1 MLLPISLKHLIVEK
15 LIYSNKWCSFRKTVQ
30 KMAKVK
36 DIRNAFYSRRE
47 ADTLVLVASAIND
60 VSQSE
65 LLIVENK
72 IKSRPK

>member
-1 MLLPISLKHLIVEK
+1 M
-15 LIYSNKWCSFRKTVQ
+15 
-30 KMAKVK
+30 MAKVK

>member
-1 MLLPISLKHLIVEK
+1 MLLSISLKHLIFEK
-15 LIYSNKWCSFRKTVQ
+15 FIYSNNWRSFRKTVQ

-47 ADTLVLVASAIND
+47 MDTLVLVASAIND
-60 VSQSE
+60 VSQPE

-72 IKSRPK
+72 IKS